1 MIPIPLNLIGP
12 LAGAVVA
19 IALLGGAYFKG
30 SHDANTKWEAEAAA
44 SKIAAQQQEAAW
56 AESME
61 RVRIQHEK
69 DKSLVQSRLT
79 IALNGLR
86 DRPAIRL
93 PEAARA
99 ACVGATGSELSRPDS
114 EFLIREAARADSLA
128 GDLRACKAY
137 INTITKK

>member
-56 AESME
+56 NESMQ
-61 RVRIQHEK
+61 RVREK
-69 DKSLVQSRLT
+69 HNEEKAVVQSRLT
-79 IALNGLR
+79 TALNSLR
-86 DRPAIRL
+86 DRPAVRL

-99 ACVGATGSELSRPDS
+99 ACAGATGAELSRPDS

-128 GDLRACKAY
+128 GDLRACKRY
-137 INTITKK
+137 IDTVRK

>member
-30 SHDANTKWEAEAAA
+30 SHDANAKWEAEAAA
-44 SKIAAQQQEAAW
+44 SKIVAQQQEAAW
-56 AESME
+56 AESMQ
-61 RVRIQHEK
+61 RVRVQHEQEK
-69 DKSLVQSRLT
+69 AVVQSRLN

-86 DRPAIRL
+86 DRPAVRL

-99 ACVGATGSELSRPDS
+99 ACAGATGAELSRPDS

-128 GDLRACKAY
+128 GDLRACKRY
-137 INTITKK
+137 IDTVRK